1 MTTKEAKEFFE
12 ALEVMAA
19 EKNLDLQCLA
29 DKVKKAIT
37 LAVKKQYHGAENILV
52 EMDPEKAKF
61 NVAVVK
67 NVVEQVADPAN
78 EILLQAALAHSKRAK
93 VGEPVEIKVDS
104 KKIGRIAA
112 QAAKQQIRQGLKEA
126 EREQM
131 LDQMGTKVGEVVNAR
146 VERVEPGTG
155 NAIVRVEDHEV
166 MLFRNEQLPEDD
178 LQQGRL
184 IKIYV
189 VDISAN
195 DRRCTLKISRTH
207 PNFVKRLF
215 EREIPE
221 IADGKIEIKAIAREP
236 GFRSKI
242 AVASCEENLDPVGTC
257 IGAKGVR
264 VNSIIQELGGEKM
277 DIFPYSEDPA
287 EFISAAL
294 LPAKVVEVE
303 FMEDAQ
309 KNEQVAFVSVPDS
322 QLSLAIG
329 NRGQNAKLAARI
341 TGYKID
347 ISPESGFYG
356 EDRQSSLK
364 EKLELR
370 LAGKMQEQQEPLD
383 QELDDE
389 QGFGKEQAEDALAME
404 VEQML
409 ERQSDQEDLLI

>member
-12 ALEVMAA
+12 ALEAMAA
-19 EKNLDLQCLA
+19 EKNLDLNCLA
-29 DKVKKAIT
+29 EKVKRAIV

-52 EMDPEKAKF
+52 EMNPEKAKF

-67 NVVEQVADPAN
+67 NVVEQVEDPAN
-78 EILLQAALAHSKRAK
+78 EILLEAALAHSKRAK
-93 VGEPVEIKVDS
+93 VGEPVEIKIDS

-112 QAAKQQIRQGLKEA
+112 QAAKQQIRQGVREA

-131 LDQMGTKVGEVVNAR
+131 LDQMGTKVGEVVSAR
-146 VERVEPGTG
+146 VERVEPDTG
-155 NAIVRVEDHEV
+155 NAIVRVEDNEI
-166 MLFRNEQLPEDD
+166 MLFRSEQLPTDQLE
-178 LQQGRL
+178 QGKW

-189 VDISAN
+189 VDVSSN
-195 DRRCTLKISRTH
+195 DKRCTLKISRTH

-221 IADGKIEIKAIAREP
+221 IADGRIEIKAVAREA

-242 AVASCEENLDPVGTC
+242 AVASRENNLDPVGTC

-264 VNSIIQELGGEKM
+264 VNSILQELGGEKM

-287 EFISAAL
+287 EYIAAAL

-303 FMEDAQ
+303 FMEDVG
-309 KNEQVAFVSVPDS
+309 KHEQVAFVSVPDS

-356 EDRQSSLK
+356 EDKQSSLK
-364 EKLELR
+364 EKLKIR
-370 LAGKMQEQQEPLD
+370 LAGKMQEVQESEQTSDQPLS
-383 QELDDE
+383 E
-389 QGFGKEQAEDALAME
+389 EQADQLSVD
-404 VEQML
+404 VEQMI
-409 ERQSDQEDLLI
+409 EQQAEQENLSI